1 MTQVVILNGKHLKL
15 NIMKTKK
22 NKTINWATALIVI
35 VAIIE
40 RILGVLPEL
49 GLQPEDVK
57 RIEEIG
63 LILLAVIQFFRTKN
77 TLTEETVISKTKEVE

>member
-1 MTQVVILNGKHLKL
+1 
-15 NIMKTKK
+15 MKTKK

-49 GLQPEDVK
+49 GLDEVDVK

-63 LILLAVIQFFRTKN
+63 LIVLAVIQFFRTKN
-77 TLTEETVISKTKEVE
+77 TVTEETVISKTKEVE